1 MNHLYKKTSAALFI
15 AVALT
20 GTACGQNSKVKTITI
35 INGDTTITEKEIGD
49 KEIEKIEKHIT
60 MVISDDK
67 ESSEKKT
74 IRKKVVVNG
83 EEDRD
88 ADALAYAYSIG
99 EGDGEDVEITTDE
112 NGKETR
118 IIIKKGEKERSGSG
132 NKRTV
137 INRSRNDEKME
148 GESINLNL
156 NITGNAAKIEAETNS
171 KEPLHISILDEN
183 GKQFFYE
190 THKNGGKY
198 SKEIKLEK
206 GTYFLNL
213 IQNKK
218 STTDKIIIK

>member
-60 MVISDDK
+60 MVIRDDK
-67 ESSEKKT
+67 EPSEKKT

-88 ADALAYAYSIG
+88 ADAVAYAYSIG
-99 EGDGEDVEITTDE
+99 EGDGENVEITTDE

-118 IIIKKGEKERSGSG
+118 IIIKKGETERSGNG
-132 NKRTV
+132 NKKTIIR
-137 INRSRNDEKME
+137 RSATDEKIE

-156 NITGNAAKIEAETNS
+156 NITGNAAKIEAETSS

-183 GKQFFYE
+183 GKQFFHE